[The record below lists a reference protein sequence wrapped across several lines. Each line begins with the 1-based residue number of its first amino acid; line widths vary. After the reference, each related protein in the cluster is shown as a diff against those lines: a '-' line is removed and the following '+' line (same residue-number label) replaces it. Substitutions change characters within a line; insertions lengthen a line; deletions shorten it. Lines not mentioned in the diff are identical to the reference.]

1 MTRIAAGWILAF
13 TACGGGGH
21 STGDAPSGDSHAIDA
36 GTSDAGCA
44 RVAAPVDRVRQVV
57 ISHPYDAASN
67 EANAWEVLDLST
79 AGVLTRPKRTFTMG
93 RATGGVMAFTPD
105 GEIGAVS
112 QEDGSLGVVK
122 LASDGT
128 PTVIAAAF
136 TGSFYATG
144 VAVAPSGD
152 RVYVLDGN
160 TRDNGGGIYAV
171 DIACDGSV
179 TDAGLVAAAKLPGGL
194 AFVPGGDHAVVAA
207 GDFLTS
213 TAGDSAHLVTLGAA
227 PTWIGGANAFGD
239 DMAIVGGST
248 LTSDA
253 GHFLIGDISQFSGI
267 PNRVAVVSVSSAAV
281 AAVNVI
287 ANVGD
292 PEAIVASPF
301 GDVALVTD
309 GFGNAFHVLDDTGT
323 GWKLRGDVTYVGAA
337 PQLPAGAVEI
347 AVGALS
353 GTALVAEN
361 LGVRIATFGHDGAVT
376 DHGAF
381 ALGSGTEN
389 ITGAIGVT
397 P

>member
-1 MTRIAAGWILAF
+1 MTRITAGWILAF
-13 TACGGGGH
+13 AACGGGH
-21 STGDAPSGDSHAIDA
+21 ATSDAPNGGDSHAVDGA
-36 GTSDAGCA
+36 TGDAGCG
-44 RVAAPVDRVRQVV
+44 RVAAPVDRVRRVV
-57 ISHPYDAASN
+57 ISHPYDAASD

-79 AGVLTRPKRTFTMG
+79 AGVLTRPNRTFTMG
-93 RATGGVMAFTPD
+93 RATDGVMAFTPD
-105 GEIGAVS
+105 GEIGVVA
-112 QEDGSLGVVK
+112 QEDGSLGVVQ

-144 VAVAPSGD
+144 VAMAPSGD

-194 AFVPGGDHAVVAA
+194 AFVPGSDRAVVAA
-207 GDFLTS
+207 SDFLTS
-213 TAGDSAHLVTLGAA
+213 TAGDSAHLVTLGAT

-239 DMAIVGGST
+239 AMAIIGGTT
-248 LTSDA
+248 LTADA
-253 GHFLIGDISQFSGI
+253 GHFLIGDNSQFSGI
-267 PNRVAVVSVSSAAV
+267 PNRVAVVSVSADAV
-281 AAVNVI
+281 AAVTVI

-301 GDVALVTD
+301 GDVALVSD
-309 GFGNAFHVLDDTGT
+309 GFGNAFHVLDVGGA
-323 GWKLRGDVTYVGAA
+323 GWELRGDVTYVGAA

-347 AVGALS
+347 TAGMLA

-361 LGVRIATFGHDGAVT
+361 LGVRIATFGRDGSVT